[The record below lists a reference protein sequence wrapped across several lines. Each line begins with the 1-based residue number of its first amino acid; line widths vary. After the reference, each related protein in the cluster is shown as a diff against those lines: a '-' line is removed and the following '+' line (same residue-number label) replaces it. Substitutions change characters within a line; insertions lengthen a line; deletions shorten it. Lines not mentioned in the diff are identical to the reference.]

1 MRLAGKVALITGA
14 ARGQGAAEAR
24 LFLREGASVV
34 FSDIR
39 EEEGRALEAELNE
52 TPGSARFLRQ
62 DVSKAEDWDRAV
74 RTAVEE
80 FGKIDILVNNAA
92 ILTLET
98 TEETTEEAWNHVM
111 AVNSTSVMLGTK
123 AVVPEM
129 RKAGGGSII
138 NISSLS
144 AMTAMP
150 WAAAYHASKGA
161 VRIYTKV
168 AAMEFAKDKIRVNS
182 VHPGA
187 IDTPMRTEN
196 YSDDVLDTLDARV
209 PLGTIGEPDDIAY
222 GVLYL
227 GSDESRYVTGIELVI
242 DGGLLAQ

>member
-1 MRLAGKVALITGA
+1 M
-14 ARGQGAAEAR
+14 
-24 LFLREGASVV
+24 
-34 FSDIR
+34 
-39 EEEGRALEAELNE
+39 
-52 TPGSARFLRQ
+52 RQ
-62 DVSKAEDWDRAV
+62 DVSKAEDWDNAV
-74 RTAVEE
+74 RTAVEA
-80 FGKIDILVNNAA
+80 FGKIDILVNNAG

-144 AMTAMP
+144 AMKAMP

-168 AAMEFAKDKIRVNS
+168 TAMEFAKDKIRVNS

-187 IDTPMRTEN
+187 IDTPMRTET
-196 YSDDVLDTLDARV
+196 YSDDVLETLDALV

-227 GSDESRYVTGIELVI
+227 ASDESRYVTGIELVI